1 MSAGESPA
9 RRGSSSD
16 ATAPVGETE
25 RKEPT
30 KATIPLEPRV
40 GEWIRGPRIV
50 LPDPAL
56 VTRAVEQANVAAET
70 AMRAKNRSVE
80 FGFDMESGR
89 VTMLIREELNGSEVT
104 VKSLLTRSC
113 RWSSVYRVS
122 RKGKICCPGLS
133 SVWMGENHVYP
144 SEISRRGH
152 TSILYPHHPSEH
164 A

>member
-1 MSAGESPA
+1 MAIRLYQAYAGHSVRSMSAGESPA

-30 KATIPLEPRV
+30 KADNTLGTP
-40 GEWIRGPRIV
+40 GPENGFEA
-50 LPDPAL
+50 LALSSPDPAL

-104 VKSLLTRSC
+104 RQIPPDTFLQMVERLQGFQEGQDLPPGTLFSLD
-113 RWSSVYRVS
+113 
-122 RKGKICCPGLS
+122 G
-133 SVWMGENHVYP
+133 
-144 SEISRRGH
+144 
-152 TSILYPHHPSEH
+152 
-164 A
+164 